1 MQLMRIM
8 DTANS
13 SDIALIF
20 KSLLDRVPLLIVG
33 KDDVE
38 VDELINDLASFI
50 SFRNEVIFYTDFV
63 SNEEYT
69 DLLANEEDDYEDA
82 RSVFLSH
89 CGATK
94 IAVKEI
100 SNFKSW
106 ILRVT
111 QNFAYDD
118 DSNEIKQQLYEKSGY
133 FLVVKIFPNVLEI
146 NMEGKKFPKIDLT
159 FEKWLYKQAIN
170 GTEDSIERMKRVLAK
185 KVKLNSITQDQLL
198 SLIDFEMEEL
208 ELKRNIFKKELL
220 AFYQASKRA
229 SFILN
234 RMLMLQQM
242 DMPATIAEKTLL
254 ATISY
259 EYAPVHRI
267 LQFIYNE
274 WGQTYPDILQ
284 SRRSSNFGDLLE
296 SMWG

>member
-1 MQLMRIM
+1 MKMM
-8 DTANS
+8 ETANS
-13 SDIALIF
+13 ADIALILRC
-20 KSLLDRVPLLIVG
+20 LLDRVPILIIG
-33 KDDVE
+33 KEASE

-63 SNEEYT
+63 SNDEYT
-69 DLLANEEDDYEDA
+69 DITSNEENDYEIA

-89 CGATK
+89 CAATK
-94 IAVKEI
+94 IAAKEI
-100 SNFKSW
+100 GSFKSW
-106 ILRVT
+106 ILGTT
-111 QNFAYDD
+111 QDFAYDE
-118 DSNEIKQQLYEKSGY
+118 DSNEIKQQLYEKHAF
-133 FLVVKIFPNVLEI
+133 FLVVKVFPNFMEFI
-146 NMEGKKFPKIDLT
+146 MEGKQFPKIDLS

-185 KVKLNSITQDQLL
+185 KVKLNAITKDQLK

-220 AFYQASKRA
+220 AFYQACKRA

-234 RMLMLQQM
+234 RMVMLQQM

-259 EYAPVHRI
+259 EQAPVQRI
-267 LQFIYNE
+267 LEFILNE
-274 WGQTYPDILQ
+274 WNQSYPDILK
-284 SRRSSNFGDLLE
+284 SGRTSNFGDLIE
-296 SMWG
+296 GMWG